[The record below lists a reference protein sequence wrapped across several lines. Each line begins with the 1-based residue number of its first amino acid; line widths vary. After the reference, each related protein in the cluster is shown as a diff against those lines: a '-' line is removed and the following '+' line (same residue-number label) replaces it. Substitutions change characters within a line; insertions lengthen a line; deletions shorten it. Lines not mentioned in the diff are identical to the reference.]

1 MNGVAV
7 VPANEFLQLGAV
19 AVFRELTQAIPFHT
33 HNLNELRRT
42 RNLQVG
48 NLGVPPRVA
57 ASSLSNHIQLLDFDA
72 CAQK

>member
-48 NLGVPPRVA
+48 NLGTSRPP
-57 ASSLSNHIQLLDFDA
+57 
-72 CAQK
+72 